1 MDEVAAPASASST
14 SSRDGVGSS
23 IPLLWTRDV
32 AGRSRILQ
40 PVARCGVVACCKL
53 GGGDGVS
60 DRVGD
65 AASPR
70 WRVETRLA
78 VLGRGEH
85 RPGQPLNVPIV
96 PASMPTG

>member
-1 MDEVAAPASASST
+1 
-14 SSRDGVGSS
+14 
-23 IPLLWTRDV
+23 
-32 AGRSRILQ
+32 
-40 PVARCGVVACCKL
+40 
-53 GGGDGVS
+53 VS